1 MGGETVQRVVP
12 IEQERR
18 VLIVDDHRSFAEALA
33 IAIDAEPGL
42 RCAAIAS
49 TAAEGLATA
58 VRTRPDLVVIDLQLP
73 DAPGLSLV
81 AKLHRASPDLPIL
94 ALTAYAD
101 AANVAAAAR
110 AGVCAFFRKECTVR
124 SILDGLH
131 TAGDGPLRID
141 ADTLSAMTLAVTPPA
156 SPGSRGPS
164 SAERGDIDGIHL
176 TPREREV
183 LELLAQA
190 CDASSI
196 ARRFGIS
203 LHTIR
208 GHVKAILAKLDA
220 HTQLEAVVRATQLG
234 LIGEPPRSFGPP
246 LVLAGEVGQLVS

>member
-1 MGGETVQRVVP
+1 MRGPDQHGAPTAGERG
-12 IEQERR
+12 

-33 IAIDAEPGL
+33 IAIDTEPGL
-42 RCAAIAS
+42 RCTAIAG
-49 TAAEGLATA
+49 TAAEGLTAA
-58 VRTRPDLVVIDLQLP
+58 VRTSPDLVVIDLRLP

-81 AKLHRASPDLPIL
+81 AKLHRARPDLPIL
-94 ALTAYAD
+94 ALTAYAE
-101 AANVAAAAR
+101 AASVAAAAQ
-110 AGVCAFFRKECTVR
+110 AGVCAFLRKECSIR

-131 TAGDGPLRID
+131 TAGDGPLQID
-141 ADTLSAMTLAVTPPA
+141 AETLSAMMSAATPPPSTGSA
-156 SPGSRGPS
+156 SS
-164 SAERGDIDGIHL
+164 SPTARDDVEGICL

-190 CDASSI
+190 CDASGI

-220 HTQLEAVVRATQLG
+220 HTQLEAVVRARQLG
-234 LIGEPPRSFGPP
+234 LIGDTPPRYDPD
-246 LVLAGEVGQLVS
+246 LVLADEVRQLAT